1 MRTTITIA
9 LLFAALAASG
19 QTHSG
24 PWTLSD
30 CVRHAQEN
38 NITLKQAELQVKQQE
53 LRLETAKGSR
63 LPQVSG
69 SASENFSFGRG
80 LTADNTYSNT
90 NTTSTGLS
98 LGTAVPIF
106 QGMRIRNGIKESELN
121 LKATTADLEKAR
133 QDMSVAVALS
143 LIHI

>member
-9 LLFAALAASG
+9 RLLAALTASG

-24 PWTLSD
+24 PWTLAE

-38 NITLKQAELQVKQQE
+38 NLTLKQTELQVKQRE
-53 LRLETAKGSR
+53 LQLETATGNR

-69 SASENFSFGRG
+69 SVSENFSFGRG

-98 LGTAVPIF
+98 LGTSVPVF
-106 QGMRIRNGIKESELN
+106 QGLRISNNIKESELG
-121 LKATTADLEKAR
+121 LKAATADL
-133 QDMSVAVALS
+133 
-143 LIHI
+143 